1 MEEDA
6 EEFISKTQR
15 KREMHALQDMGEE
28 LVALS
33 ESRLAE
39 LDLPER
45 LRNAVLEAKRINKFG
60 ALRRQMQFI
69 GKLMRDVDP
78 EPITAKLDAWKGHS
92 REATAYLHQ
101 LERWRARLIEGD
113 DGIEAFVKIYPDC
126 DLQRIRA
133 LVRNARREQSD
144 GRAPTNF
151 RELFQALK
159 DVIPAPDATRASG
172 ADIDSASTS
181 E

>member
-1 MEEDA
+1 MAEDSD
-6 EEFISKTQR
+6 EFISKTRR

-33 ESRLAE
+33 ETRLAE
-39 LDLPER
+39 LDLPDR

-69 GKLMRDVDP
+69 GKLMREVDA
-78 EPITAKLDAWKGHS
+78 EPIAAKLDAWKGHS
-92 REATAYLHQ
+92 REATAHLHR
-101 LERWRARLIEGD
+101 LERWRVRLIEDD
-113 DGIEAFVKIYPDC
+113 DGIEAFARAYPGC

-133 LVRNARREQSD
+133 LVRNARREYSE
-144 GRAPTNF
+144 GRAPSSF

-159 DVIPAPDATRASG
+159 DIVPAPDAPRPEADDIDRASP
-172 ADIDSASTS
+172 
-181 E
+181 

>member
-1 MEEDA
+1 MEEDS

-39 LDLPER
+39 LDLPDR

-78 EPITAKLDAWKGHS
+78 DPINAKLDVWKGQS
-92 REATAYLHQ
+92 REATAHLHQ
-101 LERWRARLIEGD
+101 LERWRTRLIEGD
-113 DGIEAFVKIYPDC
+113 DGIEAFVQAYPGC

-133 LVRNARREQSD
+133 LVRNARREQSE
-144 GRAPTNF
+144 GRAPSNF

-159 DVIPAPDATRASG
+159 DIVPTPDAQRAP
-172 ADIDSASTS
+172 ADDTDSASTT